1 MSEAN
6 GIRDLPKQ
14 GVQSILE
21 GFSIDDS
28 ERSLPQVPNETL
40 GRSSVSQ
47 TLSSSFNR
55 LRRGITN
62 RIGKH
67 TSQPQHQTSNEID
80 ADQLSPTSLRTH
92 LTAYQATVRTLH
104 AQNDHN
110 AELLGCLEAAVTEKD
125 AEISRLR
132 NEEMEKDL
140 RLQAQHRDFQ
150 AQLSAE
156 QTAREQVTNTL
167 ELMCQE
173 LEALKEA
180 QNGPNPM
187 DVSVTDNTDLN
198 RERDRAEQERHKLA
212 EELKKTK
219 TEYEQALASKN
230 REVNLEIERIKKHM
244 EEQMR
249 KERAEATRA
258 SEHQLQS
265 IMLESRAFKEK
276 HEKDTKERKVDE
288 KALLENIKASIDPIL
303 KSDYKSSVQIS
314 VGTRLKHLQEE
325 VTNYLPPTVNKKRGA
340 AVTTDDTFGDLTLGG
355 YRDEKHVHFAS
366 TPIRPEISNINLT
379 TPPRTHKEETIAE
392 SVLHNTMQMLASEFK
407 RTREPKIQKFRGG
420 TSSGALLVFKSW
432 MQDIECAIKDRNLNN
447 EEALQLVK
455 EFSEGCAR
463 DNINFYLEVTDNPSV
478 DGLFENLRQVF
489 SSGEDGQQM
498 LAEFYSRVQNPK
510 ESVKEF
516 GESLL
521 QIARKIM
528 TTKPEFKVDIDN
540 TLKARFADGLR
551 DHYHQAMAREMIRS
565 RPTLSYVAY
574 KSEVLKT
581 LGPNVK
587 PRSITTSKLE
597 TSDIESPPKK
607 RKRESD
613 LDQKINA
620 AIEENR
626 KLSERLSA
634 FDPKTITDTVINAV
648 QGNYQSNKP
657 AGFAPKQFKPSQ
669 FYGKPREPQLVPGT
683 DGSLKPEID
692 CNYCKDLGHLK
703 YNCPKL
709 KEKEAKMAGHRDY
722 NKSKKEN

>member
-1 MSEAN
+1 M
-6 GIRDLPKQ
+6 
-14 GVQSILE
+14 
-21 GFSIDDS
+21 
-28 ERSLPQVPNETL
+28 
-40 GRSSVSQ
+40 
-47 TLSSSFNR
+47 
-55 LRRGITN
+55 
-62 RIGKH
+62 
-67 TSQPQHQTSNEID
+67 
-80 ADQLSPTSLRTH
+80 SPTSLRTH

-104 AQNDHN
+104 KQNDHN
-110 AELLGCLEAAVTEKD
+110 AELLGHLEAAVMEKD
-125 AEISRLR
+125 TEISRLH
-132 NEEMEKDL
+132 NEEMEKEL

-156 QTAREQVTNTL
+156 QMAREQVTNTL
-167 ELMCQE
+167 ELMHQE

-187 DVSVTDNTDLN
+187 DFSVTDNADLT
-198 RERDRAEQERHKLA
+198 RKRDKVEQEKCKLA
-212 EELKKTK
+212 EELERTK
-219 TEYEQALASKN
+219 TDYEQALASKN
-230 REVNLEIERIKKHM
+230 REVSLEIEQIKKHM
-244 EEQMR
+244 EEQMC
-249 KERAEATRA
+249 KERAEATRT
-258 SEHQLQS
+258 SKHQLQS
-265 IMLESRAFKEK
+265 IMSELRSLKDK
-276 HEKDTKERKVDE
+276 HEKDTKARKVEE
-288 KALLENIKASIDPIL
+288 KTLLENIKASIDPVL
-303 KSDYKSSVQIS
+303 KLDHKTSDQIG
-314 VGTRLKHLQEE
+314 V
-325 VTNYLPPTVNKKRGA
+325 GA
-340 AVTTDDTFGDLTLGG
+340 AVTTNDTFGHLTLGG
-355 YRDEKHVHFAS
+355 YRDAKHVNFAS

-379 TPPRTHKEETIAE
+379 PPHTHKEETIAE
-392 SVLHNTMQMLASEFK
+392 LVLHNTMRTLASEFK

-420 TSSGALLVFKSW
+420 TSSGTLLVFKSW

-463 DNINFYLEVTDNPSV
+463 DNINFYLKVTDSPSV
-478 DGLFENLRQVF
+478 DSLFENLRQVF

-498 LAEFYSRVQNPK
+498 LAEFYSRVHY
-510 ESVKEF
+510 
-516 GESLL
+516 
-521 QIARKIM
+521 
-528 TTKPEFKVDIDN
+528 
-540 TLKARFADGLR
+540 
-551 DHYHQAMAREMIRS
+551 HYHQAMAREMICS

-607 RKRESD
+607 RKCESE
-613 LDQKINA
+613 LYQKINA
-620 AIEENR
+620 AIKENR

-648 QGNYQSNKP
+648 QGNYQSSKP

-709 KEKEAKMAGHRDY
+709 KEKEARMAGHRDY